1 MEWVGAAGNSL
12 NSRVS
17 LCLLRT
23 NLSCVLGFP
32 LFYDAAGRLLLRFA
46 PWRWLLLILPA
57 PSPSRP
63 WAYRY
68 FLIKRSLPAAAA
80 TARAHT
86 HTQHTTTA
94 QTTTTTTTHQR
105 HTILQLRR
113 SAAAVQ
119 SCRQV
124 CSSSIRMQEKGPMH
138 DAIDK
143 VWSSLVSLSVQVA

>member
-12 NSRVS
+12 NSCPCASYARIS
-17 LCLLRT
+17 L
-23 NLSCVLGFP
+23 VFWD
-32 LFYDAAGRLLLRFA
+32 LFDDAAGLLLLRFA
-46 PWRWLLLILPA
+46 SWRWLLLILPA

-63 WAYRY
+63 RAYRY
-68 FLIKRSLPAAAA
+68 FLTKRSLPAAAA

-94 QTTTTTTTHQR
+94 ETTTTTTTHQR
-105 HTILQLRR
+105 HNIWQLRR

-119 SCRQV
+119 SGRQV
-124 CSSSIRMQEKGPMH
+124 CSSSIRMQTKGPMH

-143 VWSSLVSLSVQVA
+143 VWSFLVSLSVQVA